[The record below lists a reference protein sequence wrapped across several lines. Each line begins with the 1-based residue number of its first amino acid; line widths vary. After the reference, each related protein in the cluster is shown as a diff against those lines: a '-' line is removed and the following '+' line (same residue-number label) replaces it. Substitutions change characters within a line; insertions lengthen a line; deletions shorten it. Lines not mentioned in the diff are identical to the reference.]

1 MVTTRSWKDNKG
13 LSSQKKVQYPESIL
27 AEVFTGMQ
35 GRYTRLRIIQLLKD
49 EPLNA
54 NQIAHE
60 LGLDYRTIQHN
71 IGVLEAK
78 NMISRVGGKYGS
90 IFFLSPLLED
100 NLDVLNQLIKKVEKK
115 LESKKDVQFLLDC
128 RPIIDF

>member
-1 MVTTRSWKDNKG
+1 MVATESWKDGKN
-13 LSSQKKVQYPESIL
+13 SSSHKKIRYSESIL

-54 NQIAHE
+54 NQVAHE

-71 IGVLEAK
+71 IRVLETK

-90 IFFLSPLLED
+90 IFFLSPFLED
-100 NLDVLNQLIKKVEKK
+100 NLDVLNKLIKKIEKK
-115 LESKKDVQFLLDC
+115 LESKKTYNSCLIAGQS
-128 RPIIDF
+128 

>member
-1 MVTTRSWKDNKG
+1 MVATKSWTNTQK
-13 LSSQKKVQYPESIL
+13 SSLQKKIRYPESIL

-54 NQIAHE
+54 NQVAHE

-71 IGVLEAK
+71 IRVLETK

-100 NLDVLNQLIKKVEKK
+100 NLDVLNQVIKKVEKK
-115 LESKKDVQFLLDC
+115 LESKKTYNSCLITGQS
-128 RPIIDF
+128 

>member
-1 MVTTRSWKDNKG
+1 MVATKSCQNTKG
-13 LSSQKKVQYPESIL
+13 SSSQKKIRYPENLL

-49 EPLNA
+49 QPFNA

-71 IGVLEAK
+71 ITVLETK
-78 NMISRVGGKYGS
+78 NMISRVGGKYGG

-100 NLDVLNQLIKKVEKK
+100 NLDVLDQVIKKVEKK
-115 LESKKDVQFLLDC
+115 LESKKTYNSCLIVDQS
-128 RPIIDF
+128 